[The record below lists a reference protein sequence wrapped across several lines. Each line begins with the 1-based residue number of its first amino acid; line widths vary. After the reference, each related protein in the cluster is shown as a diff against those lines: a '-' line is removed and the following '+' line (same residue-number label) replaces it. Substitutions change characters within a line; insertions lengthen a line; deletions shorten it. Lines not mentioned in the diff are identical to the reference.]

1 MRLVK
6 VRNLAKENMAD
17 RQKNYKLSLRI
28 YKLNLSIYKLRLRI
42 YILRLSIENFMRWQ
56 QKKSSVK
63 HRTLSIDCNSI
74 LKE

>member
-6 VRNLAKENMAD
+6 VRNLAKKNMAD

-28 YKLNLSIYKLRLRI
+28 YKLN
-42 YILRLSIENFMRWQ
+42 LSIENFMRWQ

>member
-1 MRLVK
+1 MVMRLVK
-6 VRNLAKENMAD
+6 VRNLAKKNMAD

-63 HRTLSIDCNSI
+63 HEGTEKVLS
-74 LKE
+74 

>member
-1 MRLVK
+1 MK
-6 VRNLAKENMAD
+6 NMAD

-28 YKLNLSIYKLRLRI
+28 YKLNLSIYILSLSL

-63 HRTLSIDCNSI
+63 HEGTEKVITIQSTLQRH
-74 LKE
+74 